1 MSQQNDRFWNIE
13 EPREIQI
20 RTYQAKG
27 YICKVSPE
35 KQKLNQVS
43 YRTSPAFYFWGQ
55 TNPLQRH
62 KLYLMLL
69 QSMRKFLSMKF
80 CCKVLSSKMT
90 CSLFDPVAL
99 MCNITEMYLQIK
111 LKPDDQPCHRFRLW
125 QNVNTKDDP
134 DVFDRAVLRV
144 NSSPFLGH
152 FATQQPARKHHWFP
166 LSAKRVLKSTQMVS
180 VFDKETGNELYKKQ
194 SQLWI

>member
-1 MSQQNDRFWNIE
+1 
-13 EPREIQI
+13 
-20 RTYQAKG
+20 
-27 YICKVSPE
+27 
-35 KQKLNQVS
+35 
-43 YRTSPAFYFWGQ
+43 
-55 TNPLQRH
+55 
-62 KLYLMLL
+62 
-69 QSMRKFLSMKF
+69 
-80 CCKVLSSKMT
+80 
-90 CSLFDPVAL
+90 
-99 MCNITEMYLQIK
+99 MYLQIK

-152 FATQQPARKHHWFP
+152 FGTQQPARKHHRFP

-180 VFDKETGNELYKKQ
+180 VLDKETGNELYRKQ